1 MGRLG
6 SLTAWALGRN
16 HYEEEIIRD
25 SEEGDGGAQVFD
37 ARGRPKN
44 PETKRREREQIR
56 AANEVMQITGVVE
69 DSNAAKLKASQA
81 LLDKTMETYKGLRIL
96 EVGRAVMV
104 GGIWGVLGL
113 RRRILVCY
121 IPFH

>member
-16 HYEEEIIRD
+16 HYEEEIIRE
-25 SEEGDGGAQVFD
+25 SEGSSAQLYD
-37 ARGRPKN
+37 ARGRPRN

-69 DSNAAKLKASQA
+69 DSNAAKLKENQA
-81 LLDKTMETYKGLRIL
+81 MFDKSLETYKGLRLL
-96 EVGRAVMV
+96 EGGRVVMV
-104 GGIWGVLGL
+104 AGVWGVLGL
-113 RRRILVCY
+113 RRRILVC
-121 IPFH
+121 